1 MAFPKEVISVSEFE
15 KLIDSEELIRVLSGF
30 GLIEPMMKVVEENT
44 NNSFNKIMA
53 MRYPISSLTNRS
65 KYKVKIKNDEKAPV
79 AESSFLLYTLS
90 IVIN

>member
-1 MAFPKEVISVSEFE
+1 MSFPKEVISVSEFE

-30 GLIEPMMKVVEENT
+30 GLVESMMKAVEENT

-53 MRYPISSLTNRS
+53 MKDSISSRTHRN
-65 KYKVKIKNDEKAPV
+65 KYKVKIKKDEKAPV
-79 AESSFLLYTLS
+79 AEPSFLLYTLF